1 MATVFNSYFDTK
13 MDSCRRDGHV
23 VAMFAARALI
33 FLMFLSAA
41 TAHADLTLTFG
52 GDVNFNKTLQN
63 PAGDGVRVRGR
74 AYRFEQLTADLRP
87 LVDGDVNFANI
98 ETVVTSQTALP
109 PQDKAFVFRSHPNSI
124 LHLVDLGFNL
134 FGLANNH
141 SYNHGFAGLEETLS
155 TFEGLARSAPRAIA
169 FSGIERTRED
179 FGRAR
184 ILRVGAHTIAFAAI
198 GIMDSQFRVG
208 SAPRAGVLNVK
219 NQADYDLVLK
229 SLREAVAD
237 LKILSV
243 HMGIEMKTSLETGQR
258 SMLERALSEG
268 DVDLVLGHHPHVVRP
283 VQSIQGKAIFYSLGN
298 YLMVGSANITG
309 RGIETDY
316 GLFGRAHFAW
326 DAVSR
331 RLKLQAVEAIPLT
344 DTHLQP
350 KPHGAQA
357 AEARIQALNSLST
370 RELGSAAMR
379 FRISAMGSGVFC
391 NPQSLAYSVRAKAVC
406 GEGR

>member
-1 MATVFNSYFDTK
+1 MFPVK
-13 MDSCRRDGHV
+13 
-23 VAMFAARALI
+23 AMI
-33 FLMFLSAA
+33 LMLFLSA

-52 GDVNFNKTLQN
+52 GDVNFNKTLQS

-74 AYRFEQLTADLRP
+74 SYRFEELTAGLRP
-87 LVDGDVNFANI
+87 LIDGDVNFANI
-98 ETVVTSQTALP
+98 ETVVTSQMALP

-155 TFEGLARSAPRAIA
+155 TLEGLGRMAPRAIA
-169 FSGIERTRED
+169 FAGIERTRED

-198 GIMDSQFRVG
+198 GIMDSRFRVG

-219 NQADYDLVLK
+219 NQADYDLALK

-237 LKILSV
+237 LKILSI
-243 HMGIEMKTSLETGQR
+243 HTGIEMKTSLEAGQR
-258 SMLERALSEG
+258 SMFERALTEG

-309 RGIETDY
+309 RGVDTDY

-326 DAVSR
+326 DAGAR
-331 RLKLQAVEAIPLT
+331 RLKLQSVEAIPLT

-350 KPHGAQA
+350 KSLDAQA
-357 AEARIQALNSLST
+357 AAARIQFLNSLST
-370 RELGSAAMR
+370 RELGSTAMP
-379 FRISAMGSGVFC
+379 FRITAKGSGVFC
-391 NPQSLAYSVRAKAVC
+391 NRQNLAYSPRAKAVC
-406 GEGR
+406 GEEE